1 MIPQVKIRKEQNKKN
16 IITAGMGDRM
26 ILTKSEQQWSIS
38 NMVSQI
44 GNQLSLKEGKIL
56 IGDNI
61 NYILINVQIR
71 TNDGFNNRRS
81 CKIIS
86 IFK

>member
-1 MIPQVKIRKEQNKKN
+1 MIPKVKIRKEQNKKN